1 MTDLD
6 RLLEL
11 KEELNEETGYFN
23 HEKYYVP
30 LEKEFESL
38 KSKIEGLIDKS
49 EFNKDFESYMKWC
62 HGFDDLQSQV
72 ANRKEMMGKMG
83 DEMLNMNNQI
93 AKLKEEVRQGKFRLA
108 DEQDSH
114 SHVECNE
121 VIAKLKERLYK
132 IVGDESCGTFASY
145 EQLFDEVAKL
155 KEDGHYAFNKSIEW
169 KLKALEYKSTL
180 DEIKTLF
187 NSWLDGNTNL
197 GNFCTEYKEILA
209 KHEGNK

>member
-121 VIAKLKERLYK
+121 VIAKLKEKNRDTLFALQ
-132 IVGDESCGTFASY
+132 DEA
-145 EQLFDEVAKL
+145 LFGMKVVEENTKL
-155 KEDGHYAFNKSIEW
+155 KEE
-169 KLKALEYKSTL
+169 LETYINAESKEINQLKSTL

-197 GNFCTEYKEILA
+197 GNFCTEYKEITA
-209 KHEGNK
+209 KHENDKNE